1 MRCVDSLPESDLR
14 RVAAF
19 LVSDA
24 ADSSE
29 LLAKPANLLVETIAG
44 KLRSLLGAAHDQLPL
59 GEPAVTRRGVGGSV
73 IVTLH
78 RDGSFRGNADDGGAE
93 SLQGAGI
100 RLIEH
105 AIAALSADG
114 ERVYWPDALKGDSI
128 RFRISIAAPFPEK
141 DGTAGEVEARFG
153 SPVFTLALPWGEHVS
168 VKKLSRPVYPLLP
181 IQGMSEGFIVI
192 QFRVDEKGDV
202 DPATIKDLRPPGS
215 PPMLGPLIEYYRQFV
230 NAAKSSITRSQYR
243 PAKVGRC
250 SIPEVVR
257 QPFQFS
263 LSNH

>member
-24 ADSSE
+24 ADSSA
-29 LLAKPANLLVETIAG
+29 LLAQPGNLLVETVAG
-44 KLRSLLGAAHDQLPL
+44 KVRSLLGAAHDQLPL
-59 GEPAVTRRGVGGSV
+59 GEPAVTRRGVDGSV
-73 IVTLH
+73 IITLH
-78 RDGSFRGNADDGGAE
+78 RDGSFAGAADNVGSD
-93 SLQGAGI
+93 SVHGAGI
-100 RLIEH
+100 RLIER
-105 AIAALSADG
+105 AITALSADR
-114 ERVYWPDALKGDSI
+114 ERVFWPDALKGDSI

-141 DGTAGEVEARFG
+141 DGTAGDVETSFA

-181 IQGMSEGFIVI
+181 IQGMSEGFVVI
-192 QFRVDEKGDV
+192 QFRVDEKGEV

-215 PPMLGPLIEYYRQFV
+215 PPMLGPLTEYYRQFV
-230 NAAKSSITRSQYR
+230 NAAKSSITKSQYR
-243 PAKVGRC
+243 PARVGGC